1 MLKAK
6 GWVDIHKY
14 TNNSGPTVQ
23 MAQIGIS
30 QRITQYVVGRGII
43 RHAEIMKNLETNLVS
58 AAALV
63 EMKRTIILTDQGA
76 YITQNESNTT
86 QKTKI
91 GNFNSNTKMWTM
103 DINTMFEADN
113 ETTNDEG
120 NSNNASKQPRT
131 HLVNEVKVRHGDRI
145 PKRVIRKAF
154 QQHIALRHLPFNTM
168 AICIENGAWNGTD
181 AEVTPSVLRLIAEKN
196 ICVMC
201 SIGRKNQQQYEGTG
215 VQTPKE
221 PGEAFEVDLLG
232 PYSPPSRGTCNNLC
246 TYAYRYIDIGSGFRR
261 TYGARNLSPSVRKG
275 ILRKW
280 IIYFASYGWH
290 VRKGQM
296 DFGSTESAETMRA
309 EAAIYGIHLQPRPA
323 QIPAPTVERSWQTA
337 ANDVATTLA
346 STPTMR
352 KQDWLP
358 ILQDCDDVRCIVP
371 NAASERAGGKGV
383 SPYEVVTGDKPDI
396 NIEEGRR
403 LGTIVVVKRHE
414 NQRGTFP
421 TRNEAGRVIG
431 IYRDGTKAVDVQYL
445 DTGRVQRRGHI
456 QAVSGIEEI
465 IGDNAHRREVSI
477 TRNPRDGHININYD
491 GAEVNTTSSYGIQQE
506 VIKQLVRQEEE
517 EERDIASVI
526 KGRNEEATAKEAIP
540 AMTTSIS
547 LEPEKEHITT
557 TETRA
562 SMMVGASEDQERSL
576 VENEQRQHFWQE
588 FYKDKNLVDAGL
600 IQSIHETYDNTGHWA
615 NGEQVYYVMKARVTH
630 TGDNPTIAMV
640 EGSVEL
646 EEIWLPVIHKEFQG
660 MLDKR
665 AIREILEEDAKAGT
679 ITRHVTVLLTKSDGR
694 LKCRINIDGRSEKR
708 SQIFD
713 EKDLYSPAMDEE
725 LLKIVLS
732 YIAYYKMESSHS
744 DVEQCFLHN
753 RMDEAEYRRRIVIH
767 LKPIE
772 CGKAQGGY
780 YETDSVIYGCP
791 DASKEWFKHY
801 CNFMTTQEPHGWK
814 HSQYYQCLWIWKGT
828 TTTSRILMAVATD
841 DIPMGWTTDKE
852 AREEAARIKAA
863 MDEKWTM
870 THKPLDEIIGV
881 KITTN
886 PDGSMTLTQPAQL
899 KKIQETLFA
908 DKVVPE
914 IYAPARTKQE
924 RMKDSDKPVS
934 ITTYKS
940 TLGVLMYLRI
950 TRPDVRAGFGIA
962 GEVAHNPNIREYNDL
977 IHLGAMLVTTAHIG
991 TTLYP
996 GEVDEAT
1003 RMIKPMKIRGSCD
1016 ASWSTSKTSQSRL
1029 GIELKIGH
1037 KDSGSTIAR
1046 SNRERGTSPS
1056 AATAELHAA
1065 VDIVMAE
1072 KMLRG
1077 VITEIGGGVLTATI
1091 QHSINDEKLEA
1102 IAQRIQPT
1110 TIKEDNLSLLNI
1122 LKYESE
1128 AKKLRTFTREL
1139 NIVKQ
1144 SMQDLDTYFELVT
1157 SEQQDSDILTKSN
1170 TSQTEHWRRAAEV
1183 LGAHK
1188 DVEHLRKLTETRGKQ
1203 RKPAGKIQS
1212 HADEDG
1218 PQ

>member
-1 MLKAK
+1 
-6 GWVDIHKY
+6 
-14 TNNSGPTVQ
+14 
-23 MAQIGIS
+23 MAQLGVS
-30 QRITQYVVGRGII
+30 QRIAKYVIGRGII
-43 RHAEIMKNLETNLVS
+43 RHAEIMKHLETNLVS

-76 YITQNESNTT
+76 YIAQSEDSTHQRI
-86 QKTKI
+86 QI
-91 GNFNSNTKMWTM
+91 GDFDIKTKMWTM

-113 ETTNDEG
+113 DITRDEYIND
-120 NSNNASKQPRT
+120 NPSKQPRN
-131 HLVNEVKVRHGDRI
+131 HFINVAKIRQGERI
-145 PKRVIRKAF
+145 PKRVMRKAF
-154 QQHIALRHLPFNTM
+154 QHHIALRHLPFNTM

-181 AEVTPSVLRLIAEKN
+181 AEVTPSVLRTLAEKD

-201 SIGRKNQQQYEGTG
+201 SMGRKNQQHYDGTG
-215 VQTPKE
+215 VQTHTQ

-246 TYAYRYIDIGSGFRR
+246 TYAYRYIDLGSGFRK

-280 IIYFASYGWH
+280 IIYFASYGWQ

-296 DFGSTESAETMRA
+296 DFGTTESGEKMRA
-309 EAAIYGIHLQPRPA
+309 EAAVYGIHLQPRPA
-323 QIPAPTVERSWQTA
+323 QIPAATVERSWQTA

-358 ILQDCDDVRCIVP
+358 ILQDCDEVRCIVP

-383 SPYEVVTGDKPDI
+383 SPYELVTRDKPDV

-403 LGTIVVVKRHE
+403 LGAIVVVKRHE

-431 IYRDGTKAVDVQYL
+431 IHRDGTKAVDVQYL

-456 QAVSGIEEI
+456 QAVSGIEEVI
-465 IGDNAHRREVSI
+465 EDNAQRREVSI

-491 GAEVNTTSSYGIQQE
+491 GAEANTTTSYGIQQE

-526 KGRNEEATAKEAIP
+526 KSRNEEATAKEAIP
-540 AMTTSIS
+540 MMTASITK
-547 LEPEKEHITT
+547 EPDKEDNAPTD
-557 TETRA
+557 TRA
-562 SMMVGASEDQERSL
+562 SMVVGASEDQERRL
-576 VENEQRQHFWQE
+576 QATEQRQHFWE
-588 FYKDKNLVDAGL
+588 EYYKDKDLVDAGL
-600 IQSIHETYDNTGHWA
+600 IASIHNTYDTTGQWA
-615 NGEQVYYVMKARVTH
+615 NGEQIHYVMKARVTH
-630 TGDNPTIAMV
+630 TGDNPTISMV
-640 EGSVEL
+640 EGNAALAEV
-646 EEIWLPVIHKEFQG
+646 WLPVIHKEFQG

-665 AIREILEEDAKAGT
+665 AIREILEADAKAGT

-753 RMDEAEYRRRIVIH
+753 RMDEAEYRRRIVIY

-801 CNFMTTQEPHGWK
+801 CNFMATQEPHGWR
-814 HSQYYQCLWIWKGT
+814 HSQYYQCLWIWKGST
-828 TTTSRILMAVATD
+828 DTSRILMAVATD
-841 DIPMGWTTDKE
+841 DIPMGWTTDEE
-852 AREEAARIKAA
+852 ARGEAARIKAA
-863 MDEKWTM
+863 MDKKWTM
-870 THKPLDEIIGV
+870 THKPLEEIIGV

-886 PDGSMTLTQPAQL
+886 PNGSMTLTQPAQL
-899 KKIQETLFA
+899 RKIQETLFDGKA
-908 DKVVPE
+908 VPE

-934 ITTYKS
+934 VTTYKS
-940 TLGVLMYLRI
+940 TLGVIMYLRI

-977 IHLGAMLVTTAHIG
+977 LHLGAMLITTAHIG
-991 TTLYP
+991 TTFYP
-996 GEVDEAT
+996 GDVDEAT
-1003 RMIKPMKIRGSCD
+1003 GNIEPMKIRGSCD

-1037 KDSGSTIAR
+1037 KDSGSSIAR
-1046 SNRERGTSPS
+1046 SNRERGISPS

-1065 VDIVMAE
+1065 VEIVMAE
-1072 KMLRG
+1072 KIVRG
-1077 VITEIGGGVLTATI
+1077 VITEIGGGVPAATI
-1091 QHSINDEKLEA
+1091 QHSLHDEKLED
-1102 IAQRIQPT
+1102 IAQRIEPT
-1110 TIKEDNLSLLNI
+1110 TIKEDNRSLLNI

-1144 SMQDLDTYFELVT
+1144 SMEDLDTEFELVP

-1170 TSQTEHWRRAAEV
+1170 SSQTEHWRRAAEV
-1183 LGAHK
+1183 LGRHDDVHK
-1188 DVEHLRKLTETRGKQ
+1188 LRTLTEIRGKQ

-1212 HADEDG
+1212 SAEEEG
-1218 PQ
+1218 GQ